1 MESEGQEVRMTKRH
15 GVMHTYPAN
24 EGCNL
29 DQAAHQVAVIGPA
42 QGRKHPYY
50 KRDCKRCF
58 DPEGG

>member
-1 MESEGQEVRMTKRH
+1 MTKRH